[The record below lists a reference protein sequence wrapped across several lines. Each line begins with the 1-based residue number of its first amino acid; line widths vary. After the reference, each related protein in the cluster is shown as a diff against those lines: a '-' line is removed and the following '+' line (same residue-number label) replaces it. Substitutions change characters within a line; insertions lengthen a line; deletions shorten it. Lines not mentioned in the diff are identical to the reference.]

1 MLLRRESSFP
11 TKAGA
16 GVTWAECVYIYVYGG
31 EVNTSLRG
39 AVGTKSWYMAC
50 VSSSLCFPPRG
61 GHQVAPQCWQGDS
74 VISKEEMLPLDSRSL
89 SGTATD
95 TPGRKLGK
103 KAATLLTSPS
113 LKRQVISAPN
123 ASHSN
128 QATHRPG
135 QHLWMMMRAPKGDQ
149 NTESKV

>member
-89 SGTATD
+89 SGTQGVCPLSWAEAMGTRLS
-95 TPGRKLGK
+95 PP
-103 KAATLLTSPS
+103 LLVSEPSPQS
-113 LKRQVISAPN
+113 
-123 ASHSN
+123 
-128 QATHRPG
+128 
-135 QHLWMMMRAPKGDQ
+135 RAP
-149 NTESKV
+149 